1 MSYRLTKEPTPC
13 GALSDRSKAGA
24 SGLRLRWFAAALVL
38 TLAACSSASEG
49 DPADGNGSS
58 GADSPTSNPSPSS
71 PSDEADSPSPD
82 DTALPTSTPTDTVA
96 PETTTPPA
104 PVDIPFFDETLIHS
118 ISVTFDQDDYETMIQ
133 TYVDSSEKDWIEA
146 TVEID
151 GVSYEEVGMRL
162 KGNSSLFSL
171 ANGSDNPGRQDL
183 PSDLRVECLPPGF
196 PIDILTAGPPGLDAS
211 ADEPEALPWLIR
223 LDKFV
228 DDQSHGGLHDIVLR
242 ANSSATALNEIMAL
256 ELLDAAGLASQAA
269 VSTTFTV
276 NGSTT
281 TLRLAVEN
289 PDDVWMQAAFGPDGA
304 LFKANS
310 DGNYDYRGDDPD
322 AYKGIFNQK
331 AGKDTVGFAPLT
343 DFLEFINSADDVTFA
358 TDLGDWLETDHF
370 ATYLATQEL
379 IDNFDDIDGPG
390 NNSYLYYDSATER
403 FTVVPWDMNLAY
415 SGLGDL
421 FGPGGIF
428 DLTPDPNAEPIPGC
442 EDFAD
447 ADVPLP
453 GFGSNVLAD
462 RFQAT
467 AEFNSLYEDRLAE
480 LIASM
485 YGTGLAADILAL
497 RVAVLAENA
506 TEWVS
511 ETTISAE
518 ADGVA
523 SFFTAGL

>member
-1 MSYRLTKEPTPC
+1 M
-13 GALSDRSKAGA
+13 GAR
-24 SGLRLRWFAAALVL
+24 GLRSRWFAAALVL
-38 TLAACSSASEG
+38 SIAACSSASEG
-49 DPADGNGSS
+49 DPAVGNGSP
-58 GADSPTSNPSPSS
+58 GTDSPTSGPSPSS
-71 PSDEADSPSPD
+71 PSDEADSSAPD
-82 DTALPTSTPTDTVA
+82 DTASSVSTPSDSVP

-104 PVDIPFFDETLIHS
+104 PLDVPFFDETRIHS
-118 ISVTFDQDDYETMIQ
+118 ISVTFDQDDYEAMIQ
-133 TYVDSSEKDWIEA
+133 TYVDSLEKDWIEA

-151 GVSYEEVGMRL
+151 GVSYEQAGMRL

-183 PSDLRVECLPPGF
+183 PPDLRVECLPPGF
-196 PIDILTAGPPGLDAS
+196 PIDLLTAGPPGLDAS

-242 ANSSATALNEIMAL
+242 SNSSATALNEMMAL
-256 ELLDAAGLASQAA
+256 ELLEAAGLASQAV
-269 VSTTFTV
+269 VSTTFMV
-276 NGSTT
+276 NGSAT

-304 LFKANS
+304 LYKANS

-322 AYKGIFNQK
+322 AYEGIFSQK

-343 DFLEFINSADDVTFA
+343 DFLEFINNADDVTFA
-358 TDLGDWLETDHF
+358 TDLGDWLETDDF
-370 ATYLATQEL
+370 ATYLAMQEL

-390 NNSYLYYDSATER
+390 NNSYLYYDSATAR

-415 SGLGDL
+415 SGLGDV
-421 FGPGGIF
+421 FSPGGIF
-428 DLTPDPNAEPIPGC
+428 DLTPDPNAQPIPGC

-447 ADVPLP
+447 DDDPLP
-453 GFGSNVLAD
+453 GSASNVLVD
-462 RFQAT
+462 RFRAT
-467 AEFNSLYEDRLAE
+467 AEFNLLYEDRLAE
-480 LIASM
+480 LTTSM
-485 YGTGLAADILAL
+485 YGTGLAADILAQ

-511 ETTISAE
+511 EATISAE